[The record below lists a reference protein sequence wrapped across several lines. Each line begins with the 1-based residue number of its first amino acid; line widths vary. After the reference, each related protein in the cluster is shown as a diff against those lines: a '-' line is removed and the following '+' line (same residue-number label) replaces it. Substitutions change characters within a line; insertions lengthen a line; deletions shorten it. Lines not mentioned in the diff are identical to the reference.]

1 MGYSK
6 QTQNYH
12 LPQYVADDRP
22 SYLGDWN
29 EAMGIID
36 AGMEENKEGLV
47 ETNTAVAN
55 MKTYVDNSIDRLNTS
70 VDNKLNTVDEKLANV
85 YTKPESDSRFVRK
98 VNGGIAVVVGDS
110 ITLGTGTSNPSTD
123 NWTVTLAAKRNL
135 TIHNYAQNN
144 AGFVAAGSGTPS
156 RNFVQQL
163 QAAAADQT
171 YDNDNVNLVIIAGGI
186 NDVDYVSSLQSSA
199 AACFAYAKT
208 TFTNAEI
215 WAVPVIAG
223 KTPLAIF
230 SSGDR
235 TKCIPPIMSAVTS
248 EGVNCIEGAWT
259 WMIGQSQWASD
270 EVHPNTAGAK
280 IIADY
285 INSGLNHNVTYPT
298 YKGTAVA
305 QNGVIEANKVS
316 CTANNGI
323 VSINGLFKLTKT
335 IEAQKPVLILPEWC
349 SIGNTTTVLLSN
361 NGKVYFG
368 YIYEGTHQ
376 IDSFGITYSES
387 DPIVYIQTTAYQ
399 MGLA

>member
-29 EAMGIID
+29 ETMGIID
-36 AGMEENKEGLV
+36 IGMEENKEGLA
-47 ETNTAVAN
+47 ETNTALAN
-55 MKTYVDNSIDRLNTS
+55 MRTYVDNSIDSLNTS

-110 ITLGTGTSNPSTD
+110 ITLGTGTANPSTD
-123 NWTVTLAAKRNL
+123 NWTVTLAAKRNM
-135 TIHNYAQNN
+135 TVHNYAQNN

-163 QAAAADQT
+163 QAAAVDPL
-171 YDNDNVNLVIIAGGI
+171 YDNSNVNLVIIAGGI

-208 TFTNAEI
+208 AFTNAEI

-223 KTPLAIF
+223 KMPLALF

-235 TKCIPPIMSAVTS
+235 TPCIPPIMNAVTS

-259 WMIGQSQWASD
+259 WMIGQSQWAND
-270 EVHPNTAGAK
+270 EVHPNTAGSK

-298 YKGTAVA
+298 YTGNAVG
-305 QNGVIEANKVS
+305 QNGVTEAYKVS
-316 CTANNGI
+316 CTSNNGI

-335 IEAQKPVLILPEWC
+335 IDAQQPVLMLPEWC
-349 SIGNTTTVLLSN
+349 TVGHTTTVLLSN
-361 NGKVYFG
+361 NNKVLMG

-376 IDSFGITYSES
+376 IDTFGMTYSTS
-387 DPIVYIQTTAYQ
+387 DPFVYVQATSFQ
-399 MGLA
+399 MGLS